1 MNTPL
6 IVILIIAGVVL
17 LLRVATSLI
26 FHFIFAMKKQ
36 TKAESAAILRQK
48 NIPPIDELPLEK
60 LTVQS
65 EDGLKLTGYY
75 VNQCPESKRVVI
87 IAHGYRA
94 NHRMALQYAP
104 VFIQHGYNVLVY
116 DQRAH
121 GESEGRFPTYG
132 LYESRDLH
140 RWVRMLQER
149 LGNDC
154 EIGLMG
160 HSLGGATAL
169 CYPSLNPNI
178 RFIVADCTFATLRAF
193 ISGRLQSYHVPVKLF
208 YPLVRRMVKRRCRF
222 SLDAV
227 NPMET
232 AIHEGRDIPVLFIH
246 SKGDHI
252 IDCCGAEEMFQKR
265 GNPHDRL
272 YIHEN
277 AAHPDVYA
285 ADTAAYMREVD
296 EFLSNL

>member
-6 IVILIIAGVVL
+6 IVISIIGGVVL
-17 LLRVATSLI
+17 ILWAATALI

-36 TKAESAAILRQK
+36 TEAESANILKQK
-48 NIPPIDELPLEK
+48 NIPSTDELPLEK

-65 EDGLKLTGYY
+65 ENGLRLSGYY
-75 VNQCPESKRVVI
+75 VNQYPESKRVVI
-87 IAHGYRA
+87 VVHGYRA
-94 NHRMALQYAP
+94 NHMMALQYAP
-104 VFIQHGYNVLVY
+104 IFIQNGYNVLVY

-121 GESEGRFPTYG
+121 GKSEGRFPTYG

-140 RWVRMLQER
+140 RWVQLLQER

-169 CYPSLNPNI
+169 CYPSLNQNI
-178 RFIVADCTFATLRAF
+178 RFIVADCTFATLRTF
-193 ISGRLQSYHVPVKLF
+193 ISGRLQRYHVPVKLF
-208 YPLVRRMVKRRCRF
+208 YPLVRRMVRRRCGF
-222 SLDAV
+222 VLDAV
-227 NPMET
+227 NPIET
-232 AIHEGRDIPVLFIH
+232 ALNEGRSIPVLFIH

-272 YIHEN
+272 YIHKY

-285 ADTAAYMREVD
+285 ADPDAYMRAVD
-296 EFLSNL
+296 EFLNNI